1 VILKYGCVTLRAI
14 ELSDKDLLRSMINS
28 PESEIMTVGW
38 NVPIS
43 DFAQE
48 EWIRNFRNTRSIMR
62 WMMDLENNVT
72 LGTVDVRDLDWKNR
86 VCCIDYKINV
96 EEQNRIYGDTKDAV
110 YAVLRYVFDEL
121 GFHRV
126 DGEIL
131 AENLFSQKVSKS
143 MGFVQE
149 GIRRKAV
156 FKQGRWHD
164 CILYGLLSEEFI
176 RYKDGEA
183 PWQKRRKRHSTRN
196 K

>member
-1 VILKYGCVTLRAI
+1 MILKYGCVTLRAI

-110 YAVLRYVFDEL
+110 L
-121 GFHRV
+121 
-126 DGEIL
+126 
-131 AENLFSQKVSKS
+131 
-143 MGFVQE
+143 
-149 GIRRKAV
+149 
-156 FKQGRWHD
+156 
-164 CILYGLLSEEFI
+164 
-176 RYKDGEA
+176 
-183 PWQKRRKRHSTRN
+183 
-196 K
+196 

>member
-1 VILKYGCVTLRAI
+1 
-14 ELSDKDLLRSMINS
+14 
-28 PESEIMTVGW
+28 
-38 NVPIS
+38 
-43 DFAQE
+43 
-48 EWIRNFRNTRSIMR
+48 MR

-131 AENLFSQKVSKS
+131 AENLVSKK
-143 MGFVQE
+143 V
-149 GIRRKAV
+149 
-156 FKQGRWHD
+156 
-164 CILYGLLSEEFI
+164 
-176 RYKDGEA
+176 
-183 PWQKRRKRHSTRN
+183 
-196 K
+196 